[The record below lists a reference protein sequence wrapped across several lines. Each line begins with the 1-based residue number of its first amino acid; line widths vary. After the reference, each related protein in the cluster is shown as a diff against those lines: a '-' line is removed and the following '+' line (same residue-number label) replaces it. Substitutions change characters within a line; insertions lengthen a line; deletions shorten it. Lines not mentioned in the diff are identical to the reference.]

1 MLKQQKDDDDD
12 DYYYYKCSNFYG
24 FVSVDKLKVMW
35 KMTPNTFTSSINC
48 RM

>member
-1 MLKQQKDDDDD
+1 MLKQQKDNDDDD
-12 DYYYYKCSNFYG
+12 YYKCSNFYG
-24 FVSVDKLKVMW
+24 FVSVDKLKVMQ